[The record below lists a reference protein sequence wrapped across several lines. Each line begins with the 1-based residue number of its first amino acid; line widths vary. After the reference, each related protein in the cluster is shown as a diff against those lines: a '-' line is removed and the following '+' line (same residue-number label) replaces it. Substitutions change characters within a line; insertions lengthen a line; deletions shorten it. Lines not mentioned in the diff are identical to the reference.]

1 MSVNK
6 GQSQGRAGSP
16 QYLRVQGDDKEPAKA
31 AEERARVAGKDTGDQ
46 GMEDGSMTLILANS
60 SIKVAI
66 GNWPLASGS

>member
-1 MSVNK
+1 M
-6 GQSQGRAGSP
+6 
-16 QYLRVQGDDKEPAKA
+16 RVQGDDKEPAKA